1 MGLDMYLSAKRYL
14 WSFNEH
20 DQALANKIDAEIGA
34 NSIGRTKEISR
45 EAMYWR
51 KANAIHHWFVI
62 NVQGGEDN
70 CKEYY
75 VSREQLQEL
84 LDILNR
90 VDQNHSLAD
99 DLLPTAN
106 GFFFGDT
113 DYQEWYYQDIK
124 ATIPVFENLLGQ
136 DLDQWDFY
144 YSSSW

>member
-1 MGLDMYLSAKRYL
+1 MGLDMYLSDKRYL

-51 KANAIHHWFVI
+51 KANAIHNWFVI

-99 DLLPTAN
+99 DLLPTAE

-124 ATIPVFENLLGQ
+124 ATIPVFKNLLDQ

>member
-20 DQALANKIDAEIGA
+20 DQALAKKIDAEIGA

-51 KANAIHHWFVI
+51 KANAIHNWFVI

-75 VSREQLQEL
+75 VSRAQLQEL
-84 LDILNR
+84 LIL
-90 VDQNHSLAD
+90 V
-99 DLLPTAN
+99 
-106 GFFFGDT
+106 F
-113 DYQEWYYQDIK
+113 QELQILK
-124 ATIPVFENLLGQ
+124 LMSHQQELKFIQEM
-136 DLDQWDFY
+136 
-144 YSSSW
+144 

>member
-1 MGLDMYLSAKRYL
+1 
-14 WSFNEH
+14 
-20 DQALANKIDAEIGA
+20 
-34 NSIGRTKEISR
+34 
-45 EAMYWR
+45 MYWR